1 MVRTYI
7 VQQINDTGHWED
19 ILTTTDRDKAR
30 EKQEELGQAG
40 RLLEFNSPARTRTAR
55 TTVGDTAT
63 AQRLETLRGDRR
75 GRV

>member
-1 MVRTYI
+1 MVTTYI

-19 ILTTTDRDKAR
+19 ILTTTDPDRAYERLQD
-30 EKQEELGQAG
+30 LGQSG

-55 TTVGDTAT
+55 TTVGDIAT
-63 AQRLETLRGDRR
+63 ARRLETLRGDRR